1 MEEDADS
8 YLDQLRNL
16 VSQRD
21 TARREG
27 NPLLKPVSEIDQSEQ
42 VSKSYFR
49 LPENYTVPVCSGRYL
64 SFEAKKSL
72 NDRYCSIPSGQGDFR
87 FKVKN

>member
-1 MEEDADS
+1 MDEDTEPI
-8 YLDQLRNL
+8 LDQLRNL

-49 LPENYTVPVCSGRYL
+49 LPENFTVPVCSGRYL
-64 SFEAKKSL
+64 SVAAK
-72 NDRYCSIPSGQGDFR
+72 
-87 FKVKN
+87 